1 MVSGFPR
8 EFIVVNWI
16 TGFAVEKPRHLF
28 PCPLPPPTPLL
39 RSRQSILCEMYKNV
53 NNVKKKLRPTHCGA
67 SKCVNQNLT
76 AIITHGINS
85 FRSGAAFS
93 NWSLRVSAGNDDH
106 RLCIFLN
113 RHSHNVNFLIY
124 TFDQNTFKGIQSIRW
139 VNYFLAMS
147 KVKIFRRNE
156 TVEILNASGGEIW
169 LKISILEDSSW
180 TRDI

>member
-16 TGFAVEKPRHLF
+16 TGFAVEKPTF
-28 PCPLPPPTPLL
+28 ISMSPTTTYSP
-39 RSRQSILCEMYKNV
+39 IAVAAKMCEMYKNV

-156 TVEILNASGGEIW
+156 TVEIQNASGGEIW
-169 LKISILEDSSW
+169 LKISILEDS
-180 TRDI
+180 TGRRNV